1 MRPPQTRE
9 TPLAGGAV
17 AENQNTQAAIFNDD
31 QPQHKRL
38 ATLQAAAALKG
49 IQVYELA
56 SGGFL
61 VGRWG
66 YGKEVSGIYA
76 LAQFL
81 KMQGVTL

>member
-1 MRPPQTRE
+1 MHAPQKSE

-17 AENQNTQAAIFNDD
+17 AENQNTQVAIFNDD
-31 QPQHKRL
+31 QPQSKRL
-38 ATLQAAAALKG
+38 ANLQAAAALKG

-66 YGKEVSGIYA
+66 YGKEVAGMYA

>member
-1 MRPPQTRE
+1 MHGPQKSE
-9 TPLAGGAV
+9 SPVAAGQV
-17 AENQNTQAAIFNDD
+17 AEQNTQVAIFNDD

-66 YGKEVSGIYA
+66 YGKEVSGMYA

>member
-1 MRPPQTRE
+1 MNAPHKSE

-17 AENQNTQAAIFNDD
+17 AENQNTQDAIFNDD

-49 IQVYELA
+49 IHVYELA

-61 VGRWG
+61 VGCWG
-66 YGKEVSGIYA
+66 YGKEVAGMYA

>member
-1 MRPPQTRE
+1 MSTTQTNE
-9 TPLAGGAV
+9 NPLAGGFV
-17 AENQNTQAAIFNDD
+17 AENQNTQFAIFNDD
-31 QPQHKRL
+31 QPQSKRL
-38 ATLQAAAALKG
+38 ANMQAAAALKG

-66 YGKEVSGIYA
+66 YGKEVAGMYA